1 MEKEAE
7 NFSLL
12 GLRWRIQKTY
22 RDHSINDV
30 DIVIKDTM
38 ISKKSSR
45 DIMRDYLGVLFHM
58 KNKNL
63 CHDLHEYINKFSIME
78 QRETFKK
85 FTWRMNA
92 KREALVIKNIYE
104 KKYLKEF

>member
-1 MEKEAE
+1 
-7 NFSLL
+7 
-12 GLRWRIQKTY
+12 
-22 RDHSINDV
+22 
-30 DIVIKDTM
+30 
-38 ISKKSSR
+38 
-45 DIMRDYLGVLFHM
+45 MRDCLGVFFHM

-92 KREALVIKNIYE
+92 KKEALVLRTYMRRKI
-104 KKYLKEF
+104 